1 MLFKA
6 KTVFVTFLKRGTSR
20 EIPTEKNQRIFVANL
35 FSFIG
40 YLLTGVLSINAFFN
54 NEMALGISLF
64 VSAMLFSFG
73 HYLNGATLVS
83 NPLKISSVLIVL
95 CLMVLMIYLV
105 YAGGHSN
112 TGPLW
117 IYLVPPVLF
126 YFGGLKHGSLLL
138 SAFTT
143 IITIMLFFPDNLLLA
158 TIYGNE
164 LKLRLFLSFIT
175 VTILFGFYEFSRQ
188 ESIKRIQKLSDMY
201 EQQAM
206 HDTLTHLPNR
216 RGMKE
221 YIQHEYD
228 RSLRSGKT
236 LSFLLCDI
244 DYFKQINDVYGHDA
258 GDFILLK
265 VAELLRG
272 TIRKQDKIARW
283 GGEEFLFLLPETNLN
298 EAYLIAEKLR
308 ILLSKT
314 NFIYNNKHLKVT
326 MSVGAEALEDK
337 NIDQAINTAD
347 KLLYQ
352 AKQAGRNQTYPRVN
366 SEFSQKT

>member
-1 MLFKA
+1 
-6 KTVFVTFLKRGTSR
+6 
-20 EIPTEKNQRIFVANL
+20 
-35 FSFIG
+35 
-40 YLLTGVLSINAFFN
+40 
-54 NEMALGISLF
+54 
-64 VSAMLFSFG
+64 
-73 HYLNGATLVS
+73 
-83 NPLKISSVLIVL
+83 
-95 CLMVLMIYLV
+95 
-105 YAGGHSN
+105 
-112 TGPLW
+112 
-117 IYLVPPVLF
+117 
-126 YFGGLKHGSLLL
+126 
-138 SAFTT
+138 
-143 IITIMLFFPDNLLLA
+143 MLFFPDNLLLA